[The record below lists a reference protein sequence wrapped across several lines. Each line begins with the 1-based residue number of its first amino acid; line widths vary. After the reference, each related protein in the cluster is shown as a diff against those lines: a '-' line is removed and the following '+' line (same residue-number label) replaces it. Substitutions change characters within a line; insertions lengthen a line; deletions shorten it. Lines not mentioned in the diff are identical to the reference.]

1 MEELEVIIDLDE
13 ILSEKHDIDV
23 SILNEQGTR
32 HWMTIFSQSPVPL
45 LIADPDLH
53 IIWANAKFAMFFG
66 VEKNFAG
73 VKLDKLFFDSR
84 KYSQQLTEL
93 RYCIKS
99 SKNSYF
105 WQGKVEK
112 KDEYQRSVVT
122 NLLVLPIFKTIGE
135 ISPPI
140 AYACIFDN
148 ISEEYKE
155 ILKITFMSLL
165 EASRLK
171 DNDTGN
177 HISRVN
183 NYSKILAVNLY
194 GDQRYEQ
201 VNRDFIKDI
210 SFLAGMHDVGKIGT
224 PDDILNK
231 PGPLNNWEWEIMKE
245 HTKNGAYI
253 LSTYPNPMAREIA
266 LYHHECWNGSGYPYG
281 WMNEMIPLSAR
292 IVAIADFYDSHRM
305 QRSYKEAIS
314 HDDAIRKIVEEKGK
328 RFDPFLVD
336 RLLMIEKEF
345 ATIYEELNDEE
356 PDSYS

>member
-1 MEELEVIIDLDE
+1 MEELEVIEDLDE
-13 ILSEKHDIDV
+13 IISEKHEIDV
-23 SILNEQGTR
+23 SLLNKQGTR

-45 LIADPDLH
+45 LITDPDLN
-53 IIWANAKFAMFFG
+53 IVWANTKFSMLFG
-66 VEKNFAG
+66 TEKNFVG

-84 KYSQQLTEL
+84 KYSDQLTEL
-93 RYCIKS
+93 RYCIQS

-112 KDEYQRSVVT
+112 KDIYQLSIIT
-122 NLLVLPIFKTIGE
+122 TLMVLPIYKSLGE

-177 HISRVN
+177 HICRVSN
-183 NYSKILAVNLY
+183 FAKILAVSLY
-194 GDQRYEQ
+194 GDPRYEQ

-231 PGPLNNWEWEIMKE
+231 PGSLNDWELEIMKE
-245 HTKNGAYI
+245 HTKNGAFI
-253 LSTYPNPMAREIA
+253 LSTYPNPMAKEIA
-266 LYHHECWNGSGYPYG
+266 LYHHEHWNGSGYPYG
-281 WMNEMIPLSAR
+281 WMHEMIPLSAR
-292 IVAIADFYDSHRM
+292 IVAIADFYDTQRMKRRYKKESSH
-305 QRSYKEAIS
+305 SEAV
-314 HDDAIRKIVEEKGK
+314 DKILEEKGK
-328 RFDPFLVD
+328 HFDPILVD
-336 RLLMIEKEF
+336 RFLMIEKEF
-345 ATIYEELNDEE
+345 ESIFEELHD
-356 PDSYS
+356 